1 MDERAFYTESP
12 GARPAQLHCPYCRTV
27 QQVELRWLIRRRK
40 ERVPPGAD
48 ARDRARFEKAQSYM
62 VLLDDRARCG
72 NPRCRKTFEVS
83 GIKTMAFMAD
93 EQSS

>member
-1 MDERAFYTESP
+1 MDERAFYNESP
-12 GARPAQLHCPYCRTV
+12 VTRPAQQHCPYCRTA

-40 ERVPPGAD
+40 DRLPAGGD

-62 VLLDDRARCG
+62 VLLDDRTRCG

-83 GIKTMAFMAD
+83 GIKTIAFLAD
-93 EQSS
+93 EQ